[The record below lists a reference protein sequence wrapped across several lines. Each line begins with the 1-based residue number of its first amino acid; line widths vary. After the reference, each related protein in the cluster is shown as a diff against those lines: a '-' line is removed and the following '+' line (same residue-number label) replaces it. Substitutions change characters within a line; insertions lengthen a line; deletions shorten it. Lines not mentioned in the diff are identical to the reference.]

1 MPAWQDHLIYYFGR
15 PYILIL
21 AMAFVLT
28 PSGCLFAALR
38 SGAELLNIG
47 IGARPVS
54 MGGAYTATANDIN
67 SIHWN
72 PAGLASMKTRE
83 IAATHAEWLLDT
95 KYDFIGLGLPMKNAV
110 LGFGIVRLD
119 HGEFQGR
126 GLNRQSM
133 GSFDAYD
140 QALSIAIGGRL
151 KNGLQVG
158 GGIKY
163 IQSQIGGDKASSFA
177 VDFGLIGK
185 LRSLP
190 VSFGLSLQNLGPG
203 MKFISQRDPLPLSVT
218 AGFAFHVIPGFN
230 LSMDVKRL
238 VYDKKTNV
246 SFGTEY
252 SVLPALTLRSG
263 YLSSISDS
271 GLGVGIG
278 LNVLGT
284 QLDYAVTP
292 FGELGSAHRVS
303 FTHKF

>member
-1 MPAWQDHLIYYFGR
+1 MRQKT

-28 PSGCLFAALR
+28 PSYCLFAALR

-54 MGGAYTATANDIN
+54 MGCAYTATADDIN

-72 PAGLASMKTRE
+72 PAGLSSMKARE
-83 IAATHAEWLLDT
+83 IGATHAEWLLDT
-95 KYDFIGLGLPMKNAV
+95 KYDFIGLGLPMKNVA

-119 HGEFQGR
+119 HGNFEGR
-126 GLNRQSM
+126 GVNRQSM

-140 QALSIAIGGRL
+140 QALSIAAGGKL

-163 IQSQIGGDKASSFA
+163 FQSQIGGDKASSFA
-177 VDFGLIGK
+177 VDLGLIGK
-185 LRSLP
+185 LRRLP
-190 VSFGLSLQNLGPG
+190 VSLGLSLRNLGPG

-218 AGFAFHVIPGFN
+218 AGFACHMIQGLN
-230 LSMDVKRL
+230 IALDVKRM
-238 VYDKKTNV
+238 VYDKTTNV
-246 SFGTEY
+246 SLGMEY
-252 SVLPALTLRSG
+252 SVFPALTLRSG

-271 GLGVGIG
+271 GLGAGIG

-284 QLDYAVTP
+284 QFDYAVTP

-303 FTHKF
+303 FTWRGW

>member
-1 MPAWQDHLIYYFGR
+1 MMQKT
-15 PYILIL
+15 PYVLIL
-21 AMAFVLT
+21 TMAFVLT
-28 PSGCLFAALR
+28 QSYCLFAALR
-38 SGAELLNIG
+38 SGAEMLNIG

-54 MGGAYTATANDIN
+54 MGCAYTATADDIN
-67 SIHWN
+67 SIYWN
-72 PAGLASMKTRE
+72 PAGLSLMKTRE
-83 IAATHAEWLLDT
+83 IGATHAEWLLDT
-95 KYDFIGLGLPMKNAV
+95 KYDFIGLGLPMKNAA

-119 HGEFQGR
+119 HGTFQGR

-140 QALSIAIGGRL
+140 QSLSIALAGKL
-151 KNGLQVG
+151 KNGLRVG

-163 IQSQIGGDKASSFA
+163 FQSKIGGDKASSFA

-190 VSFGLSLQNLGPG
+190 VSFGVSLQNLGPG

-218 AGFAFHVIPGFN
+218 AGFACHMIQGLN
-230 LSMDVKRL
+230 IAMDVKRM
-238 VYDKKTNV
+238 VYDKTTNV

-252 SVLPALTLRSG
+252 SVFPALTLRSG

-271 GLGVGIG
+271 GLGAGIG
-278 LNVLGT
+278 LKVLGT
-284 QLDYAVTP
+284 QFDYAVTP
-292 FGELGSAHRVS
+292 FGELGNAHRVS